1 MTYKNILQKGAFVA
15 LMTGTL
21 VMTVSCNDD
30 DVSPV
35 LEERVLVK
43 EINLEVTPELPLLI
57 GTDTLIKYT
66 VGPDKAFNKELV
78 WKSTVPD
85 VATVDAEGRI
95 TAISAGNT
103 VISARP
109 AVGYSTTSTINV
121 KVVNEIIHITDINLT
136 NEDLEVFVT
145 STLPLTWQ
153 TTPADPTYPGL
164 IWKSLTPDKATVNE
178 KGEVKGIAEGKAR
191 IQVTATDDKHFTKEF
206 EIKVKPIIYIESM
219 EFVKETDKLALG
231 ETYTPQMNVTPIDAT
246 LSYITW
252 ESSKPDV
259 VEIDE
264 KGRFVAKAYGNAVIT
279 ALADYGDGKPVKAT
293 MSVNVSEGL
302 MNDQFT
308 VENIW
313 QPFGNFTHREFEWM
327 ENDGVLRIFPGEDK
341 TYKAVRIC
349 RNGGFGFNVT
359 NYPILAFKMKFP
371 ENVFEASTSIEWYLD
386 IWGGSGITVAGK
398 YGEDTD
404 KGKNAMTVVDCGEYK
419 VFYADF
425 TKKFL
430 GKNQQ
435 YMPTS
440 LTKYDTVELQFW
452 KIWYEANETGSIYV
466 DWIKTFESEQ
476 ELKDLIKN
484 ESGKQ

>member
-1 MTYKNILQKGAFVA
+1 MTYKNILQKGAFAA
-15 LMTGTL
+15 LITAGLM
-21 VMTVSCNDD
+21 MTVSCNDD

-43 EINLEVTPELPLLI
+43 EINLEVTSELPLLI

-66 VGPDKAFNKELV
+66 IGPDEAFNKEVV

-95 TAISAGNT
+95 TAVKAGST
-103 VISARP
+103 VISAKP
-109 AVGYSTTSTINV
+109 AVGYSVTSTINV
-121 KVVNEIIHITDINLT
+121 KIVNEIIHITDINLT

-246 LSYITW
+246 LSYIVW

-264 KGRFVAKAYGNAVIT
+264 KVHLYEK
-279 ALADYGDGKPVKAT
+279 
-293 MSVNVSEGL
+293 
-302 MNDQFT
+302 
-308 VENIW
+308 VE
-313 QPFGNFTHREFEWM
+313 
-327 ENDGVLRIFPGEDK
+327 V
-341 TYKAVRIC
+341 
-349 RNGGFGFNVT
+349 
-359 NYPILAFKMKFP
+359 
-371 ENVFEASTSIEWYLD
+371 
-386 IWGGSGITVAGK
+386 
-398 YGEDTD
+398 
-404 KGKNAMTVVDCGEYK
+404 
-419 VFYADF
+419 
-425 TKKFL
+425 
-430 GKNQQ
+430 
-435 YMPTS
+435 
-440 LTKYDTVELQFW
+440 
-452 KIWYEANETGSIYV
+452 
-466 DWIKTFESEQ
+466 
-476 ELKDLIKN
+476 LKDNKHIEEIAKHLETIPYEILCQIGGRVPRIYKN
-484 ESGKQ
+484 N

>member
-1 MTYKNILQKGAFVA
+1 M
-15 LMTGTL
+15 
-21 VMTVSCNDD
+21 
-30 DVSPV
+30 
-35 LEERVLVK
+35 LVK

-66 VGPDKAFNKELV
+66 VGPDEAFNKEVV

-85 VATVDAEGRI
+85 VATVDAKGRI
-95 TAISAGNT
+95 TAVKAGST
-103 VISARP
+103 VISAKP
-109 AVGYSTTSTINV
+109 AVGYSATSTINV

-178 KGEVKGIAEGKAR
+178 KGEVKGIA
-191 IQVTATDDKHFTKEF
+191 KEF

>member
-1 MTYKNILQKGAFVA
+1 MTYKNILQKGAFATLLAGA
-15 LMTGTL
+15 L
-21 VMTVSCNDD
+21 VVTVSCNDD

-66 VGPDKAFNKELV
+66 VGPDEAFNKEVV
-78 WKSTVPD
+78 WKSAVPD

-95 TAISAGNT
+95 TAVKAGNT
-103 VISARP
+103 VISAKP
-109 AVGYSTTSTINV
+109 VVGYSATSTINV
-121 KVVNEIIHITDINLT
+121 KVVNEIIHITDISLT
-136 NEDLEVFVT
+136 NEELEVFVT
-145 STLPLTWQ
+145 STLPLIWQ
-153 TTPADPTYPGL
+153 TTPVDPTYPGV

-178 KGEVKGIAEGKAR
+178 KGEVKGVAEGTAR
-191 IQVTATDDKHFTKEF
+191 IQVTATDDKHFTKVF

-219 EFVKETDKLALG
+219 EFVKDTDKLALG
-231 ETYTPQMNVTPIDAT
+231 ETYTPQMNVTPADAT
-246 LSYITW
+246 LSYIAW

-279 ALADYGDGKPVKAT
+279 ALADYGDGKPIKAT
-293 MSVNVSEGL
+293 MSINVSEGL

-308 VENIW
+308 IEN
-313 QPFGNFTHREFEWM
+313 
-327 ENDGVLRIFPGEDK
+327 
-341 TYKAVRIC
+341 KAVRIC
-349 RNGGFGFNVT
+349 RTGGFGFNVT
-359 NYPILAFKMKFP
+359 NYPILAFKVKFP

-404 KGKNAMTVVDCGEYK
+404 KGKNAMTVADCGEYK

-435 YMPTS
+435 YMPTA

-452 KIWYEANETGSIYV
+452 KIWYEASETGSIYV
-466 DWIKTFESEQ
+466 DWVKTFESEQ
-476 ELKDLIKN
+476 ELKDLIKA
-484 ESGKQ
+484 EKAE